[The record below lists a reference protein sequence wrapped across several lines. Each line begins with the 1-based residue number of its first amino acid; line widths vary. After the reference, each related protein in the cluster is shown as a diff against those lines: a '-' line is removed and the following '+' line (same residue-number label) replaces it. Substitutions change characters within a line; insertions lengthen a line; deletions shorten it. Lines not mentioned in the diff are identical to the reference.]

1 MIKILSLGISALCLL
16 SACAGSITVY
26 STPEGA
32 LISADKKT
40 LGISPYVIELNP
52 DISKTFPKAADG
64 CYGAPVFTAHWASGA
79 VASSEVTPL
88 CKGLDGNY
96 QIYIRR
102 PVDAPDLQ
110 KDLDAANRREDVLAR
125 RRQAQAINN
134 VANSIEMNAAPFGYG
149 GWGWGY

>member
-1 MIKILSLGISALCLL
+1 MIRYTSAVLSLGCLL
-16 SACAGSITVY
+16 SACAGSVTVH

-52 DISKTFPKAADG
+52 DISKTLPKAADG

-96 QIYIRR
+96 QILIRR
-102 PVDAPDLQ
+102 PTDAPDLQ
-110 KDLDAANRREDVLAR
+110 KDLEAANQREDVLAR
-125 RRQAQAINN
+125 RREAQAINN
-134 VANSIEMNAAPFGYG
+134 VATSVDMGVMPMGYG
-149 GWGWGY
+149 GWR